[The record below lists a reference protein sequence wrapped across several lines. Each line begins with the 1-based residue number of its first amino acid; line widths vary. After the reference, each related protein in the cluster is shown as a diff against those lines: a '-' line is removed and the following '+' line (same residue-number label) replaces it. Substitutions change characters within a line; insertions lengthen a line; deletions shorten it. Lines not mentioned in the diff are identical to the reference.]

1 MGFCL
6 YPQMERQWLS
16 ESLFSAIRGK
26 KTPPTRPGELS
37 LTSSA
42 GGKCP
47 KSVAKFGAQRG
58 GFEMLGAYFQW
69 SKRGTTLQAELETSS
84 VLRGVANGNKPR
96 TLGLTGISKGEDLE
110 KRLRPALALEIVPW
124 SWCSLVK
131 LSACFFPLLYV
142 YIYIYVHERVYCMV
156 FYFGKP
162 IGVDVSNCFYRSS
175 SYLNVFSRSH
185 QLSGYLQSHPRSA
198 LTRWNSGRDP
208 AHRVVPAWWLATR
221 TRRRGT
227 RPRMCWNR
235 FTPAFAPC
243 RW

>member
-1 MGFCL
+1 M
-6 YPQMERQWLS
+6 LS
-16 ESLFSAIRGK
+16 GWVFVCIPKWNDNDLVSHFFRPFGGK
-26 KTPPTRPGELS
+26 KHHQPDQENYRLPPVLEENARSLWRNLGLS
-37 LTSSA
+37 VGVLKCWEPTSS
-42 GGKCP
+42 GR
-47 KSVAKFGAQRG
+47 SVAQR
-58 GFEMLGAYFQW
+58 FKLNLKPPLSF
-69 SKRGTTLQAELETSS
+69 
-84 VLRGVANGNKPR
+84 VVANGNKPR

-142 YIYIYVHERVYCMV
+142 YIYVHERVYCMV

-198 LTRWNSGRDP
+198 LTR
-208 AHRVVPAWWLATR
+208 
-221 TRRRGT
+221 
-227 RPRMCWNR
+227 
-235 FTPAFAPC
+235 
-243 RW
+243 